1 MINIIKNSLTWF
13 KINLIIMNL
22 LKNPKKGGRP
32 PREKTQ
38 LENKIFSLTPE
49 LEEKKRPEQGRER
62 ENKNPITGVKRTI
75 QRPIQTSQNIELLC
89 RLSSIHLTLFNEERV
104 STSRAD
110 RKEVPILMIN
120 PKVKPIT
127 PTRIIEGKSTFLKII
142 KGINFCS
149 VEKRKKNFHAAV
161 LIILKNQPWK
171 GKTPS
176 FIIILRITII

>member
-62 ENKNPITGVKRTI
+62 ENKNPITGVKRRRTMT
-75 QRPIQTSQNIELLC
+75 TSACGPDLERALQSLIESRLDQNLAVVRSISDGAPSSFSVNPTSPQPTSPP
-89 RLSSIHLTLFNEERV
+89 LSQEERQA
-104 STSRAD
+104 R
-110 RKEVPILMIN
+110 E
-120 PKVKPIT
+120 
-127 PTRIIEGKSTFLKII
+127 RIRSLRPRPNNTAQPV
-142 KGINFCS
+142 N
-149 VEKRKKNFHAAV
+149 KRRRHQF
-161 LIILKNQPWK
+161 
-171 GKTPS
+171 
-176 FIIILRITII
+176 FIIMFFK